1 MLVDMGFEQ
10 VGALDLTRYAAPSSR
25 VGQPLGI
32 TQVETG
38 HQLLHFRNDFTRSRT
53 LILCIKTP
61 SPITGDSGGKRKG
74 CAPRED

>member
-32 TQVETG
+32 TQVE
-38 HQLLHFRNDFTRSRT
+38 
-53 LILCIKTP
+53 I
-61 SPITGDSGGKRKG
+61 
-74 CAPRED
+74 